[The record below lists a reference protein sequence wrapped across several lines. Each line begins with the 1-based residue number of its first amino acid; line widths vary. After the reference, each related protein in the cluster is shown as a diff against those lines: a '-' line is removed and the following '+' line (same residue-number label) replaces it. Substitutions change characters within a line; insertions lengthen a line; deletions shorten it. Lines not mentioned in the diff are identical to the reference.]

1 MGFRYRTG
9 DRVYGGSMEP
19 RLNPDCVDPRLGAK
33 LRPTWPSPLVR
44 QTSSGGSV
52 PERDAARRKSVTG
65 LNPAKKDY

>member
-33 LRPTWPSPLVR
+33 LRPTWPSPMVR
-44 QTSSGGSV
+44 ETSTGCV
-52 PERDAARRKSVTG
+52 PERDASRRKSVTG
-65 LNPAKKDY
+65 LTPPKKQDY